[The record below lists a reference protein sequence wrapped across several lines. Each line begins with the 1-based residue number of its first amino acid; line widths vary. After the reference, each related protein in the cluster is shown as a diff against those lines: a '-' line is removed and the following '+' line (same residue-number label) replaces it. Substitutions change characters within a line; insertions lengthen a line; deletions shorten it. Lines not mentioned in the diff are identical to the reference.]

1 MTDQKLDPEEA
12 VRLARELL
20 HETMERRVNAVRA
33 LVDATNTVD
42 AAEQG
47 VKDARDA
54 HSKAWADAIT
64 SGWSDKELRATGARP
79 PGKPSTA
86 PRARHSNRSSTAT
99 SPADVAVQ

>member
-20 HETMERRVNAVRA
+20 QETTERRVNAVRA
-33 LVDATNTVD
+33 LVDASNTVD
-42 AAEQG
+42 VAEQS

-54 HSKAWADAIT
+54 HTKAWADAIT

-79 PGKPSTA
+79 PGKASTT
-86 PRARHSNRSSTAT
+86 PRARRSNRASTT
-99 SPADVAVQ
+99 PSADVAAQ

>member
-1 MTDQKLDPEEA
+1 MTDQKLDPEAA
-12 VRLARELL
+12 VRVARELL
-20 HETMERRVNAVRA
+20 HEITERRVNAVRT

-54 HSKAWADAIT
+54 HGRAWADAIT

-79 PGKPSTA
+79 PVKTGAA
-86 PRARHSNRSSTAT
+86 PRVRRSSRSSAS
-99 SPADVAVQ
+99 SPDGAGE